1 MRLLLKNN
9 VDKKEYEFSVT
20 DLEDSGMFYHFDS
33 ISLPNGIVDGEY
45 NYYLY
50 DENDKLVAEGLVQV
64 GNYEIREEEKHTYNN
79 NNTEYI
85 QYMG

>member
-9 VDKKEYEFSVT
+9 VDKKGYEFSVT
-20 DLEDSGMFYHFDS
+20 DLEDSVMFYHFDS

-45 NYYLY
+45 NYFLY
-50 DENDKLVAEGLVQV
+50 DENDKLVAEGIVQV

-79 NNTEYI
+79 NTEYI